1 MASKK
6 ITAMPNWGGN
16 QVPTDLMTGVD
27 LSQSAATQNVKTT
40 LNDLFSEIT
49 KNITDGA
56 VHFAGVAAPAV
67 SAAGKGSIYF
77 DSTANIFEVSE
88 NGGAY
93 VPLVNR
99 AAGGANEIQYSDG
112 AGNFTASAALTFNST
127 TNTLAAGA
135 GGLTGKLQLTHTNTR
150 TLTLQPGAQSAAK
163 TWTWMTGYGNANQAL
178 ITDGT
183 GTLSFGDFLAYPLPG
198 TDRQM
203 FFNDAAVFNSTA
215 FLEYGTVSLN
225 LLPYGAAAGNTFS
238 LRFYELATN
247 GTNYLAFK
255 APDALA
261 GSVTW
266 TLPIAD
272 GTNGQVLSTN
282 GSAALSWTT
291 ISTTPS
297 LTDQYIG
304 FGSGVNALTGSSKF
318 LWNDTSQIMSFVSAN
333 PSYIYFNSVSTS
345 SAIWFS
351 VNAYHPGTGSGVIFD
366 YVGGNQSGG
375 PGIWWSNN
383 NYAQCS
389 GIWLNLGFNFQGAA
403 SSTSPLK
410 IRKATST
417 SANGNIVFAFYPDS
431 GFFDLQPYGVSA
443 TETARVRFSEL
454 AANGTN
460 YIEFRAPDALTGN
473 TTLSWPDGAGSPGQ
487 VLTTNGSNTL
497 SWTTPGGG
505 GLTIGATAIASG
517 TAGRILYE
525 AAANVLGETAG
536 FSYQP
541 ATSPNLTIT
550 AQAASYVG
558 LRINS
563 AATPSNDIF
572 QVTVNGTAN
581 SGFIVTSTGSP
592 DSPWGGSRS
601 IRYGSNHTTT
611 GTVNDSVV
619 FGNGNSVSSNN
630 SIAIGTQLTTSAAG
644 STNNIFIGWNYT
656 NGNTGNTIAIG
667 KELTPGW
674 AGLSGSSIILGIDS
688 GGAVF
693 SGTNNFIAG
702 TSPHPMTNIWFGK
715 GVYNATPTD
724 YTINGTG
731 GSGADIAGAA
741 VNLAGGKG
749 TGTGI
754 PGTIGIQFARAST
767 TSSSLNALSDEWRA
781 SYSAIDTI
789 TLAANI
795 KTSTT
800 ILTSAAAINAV
811 WTTATHASRTAA
823 ITFSL
828 VNNAAALT
836 EVFRIA
842 PTALTLADAVNFV
855 FNTTT
860 GSKIGTATSQKIGFW
875 NATPVIQQ
883 TSAALTNNVT
893 SGGTNDIIANYTDL
907 TVYANDAATIRD
919 DIYQLARKLKE
930 VGDALRTYGILG

>member
-40 LNDLFSEIT
+40 LDDLFSEIT

-56 VHFAGVAAPAV
+56 VRFAGVAAPAV
-67 SAAGKGSIYF
+67 SALGKGSIYF

-563 AATPSNDIF
+563 AASPSVNIF
-572 QVTVNGTAN
+572 ETTVNGGAGT
-581 SGFIVTSTGSP
+581 GFVVTSTGAPSSP
-592 DSPWGGSRS
+592 GGTDSE
-601 IRYGSNHTTT
+601 RYG
-611 GTVNDSVV
+611 
-619 FGNGNSVSSNN
+619 
-630 SIAIGTQLTTSAAG
+630 AG
-644 STNNIFIGWNYT
+644 STLAGTRNVV
-656 NGNTGNTIAIG
+656 IG
-667 KELTPGW
+667 KNATDVAAGADTVVIGYSADAYNRSTVIGSQISYPGSGVTDNILLGFNN
-674 AGLSGSSIILGIDS
+674 APGGFSGMISLGSSNAAPDK
-688 GGAVF
+688 ANTF
-693 SGTNNFIAG
+693 FAG
-702 TSPHPMTNIWFGK
+702 SPSYPMNDVYFGK
-715 GVYNATPTD
+715 GQSVIATPTA

>member
-443 TETARVRFSEL
+443 TETARIRFSEL

-497 SWTTPGGG
+497 SWTTPAS
-505 GLTIGATAIASG
+505 GLTINTTAIASG

-525 AAANVLGETAG
+525 TAANVLGETAG
-536 FSYQP
+536 FTYQP
-541 ATSPNLTIT
+541 SASPNLTIT
-550 AQAASYVG
+550 AQAASYCG

-563 AATPSNDIF
+563 AATPSASVFELAN
-572 QVTVNGTAN
+572 NGTVWLRAQPSGTALYWELKDASYN
-581 SGFIVTSTGSP
+581 SFLSLSHFTNFSDRLLMLGNTSASSPETGLYPFPSTGYDGAS
-592 DSPWGGSRS
+592 GGLSLYAGAS
-601 IRYGSNHTTT
+601 T
-611 GTVNDSVV
+611 GAASVASMRLK
-619 FGNGNSVSSNN
+619 F
-630 SIAIGTQLTTSAAG
+630 
-644 STNNIFIGWNYT
+644 
-656 NGNTGNTIAIG
+656 TIA
-667 KELTPGW
+667 T
-674 AGLSGSSIILGIDS
+674 S
-688 GGAVF
+688 
-693 SGTNNFIAG
+693 SGTTQQAYSQQIVYSSTSG
-702 TSPHPMTNIWFGK
+702 TLTET
-715 GVYNATPTD
+715 AQ
-724 YTINGTG
+724 
-731 GSGADIAGAA
+731 
-741 VNLAGGKG
+741 L
-749 TGTGI
+749 
-754 PGTIGIQFARAST
+754 R
-767 TSSSLNALSDEWRA
+767 
-781 SYSAIDTI
+781 
-789 TLAANI
+789 
-795 KTSTT
+795 TSTT
-800 ILTSAAAINAV
+800 NYVDATAISSL
-811 WTTATHASRTAA
+811 WTTATHASRTSA

-828 VNNAAALT
+828 VNNAAAIA